1 VTGVSRRA
9 GIGTAIALALARDGW
24 DVARTGWRPYD
35 ATMPWGSDPGDR
47 PELDAALEATGA
59 RTIAV
64 DADLADVEAPAR
76 IFDAVETALG
86 PVTALVLSHC
96 HDVESGV
103 LDTTLE
109 SFDRHFGVN
118 ARATWLLVRELGRR
132 FHGPDGRGRIVG
144 LTSDHVVGNLPYGA
158 SKGALDRIVLAAAEE
173 LHDPRHHRERREP
186 RTGRQRL
193 DDARAESDVRK
204 GRDRRRV
211 RGAGR
216 VPVLAGRRPRERPPA
231 ARHSAAGRLV
241 HRTRLCPARAGRA
254 SSPRWPP

>member
-173 LHDPRHHRERREP
+173 LHD
-186 RTGRQRL
+186 
-193 DDARAESDVRK
+193 
-204 GRDRRRV
+204 
-211 RGAGR
+211 RGITANVVNPGPVDNGWMTPEQKATFEKVATADECAALVAFLCSPAGGR
-216 VPVLAGRRPRERPPA
+216 VNGRLLHGTALPA
-231 ARHSAAGRLV
+231 A
-241 HRTRLCPARAGRA
+241 
-254 SSPRWPP
+254 